1 MSEVAK
7 INIYNILSQVSIIK
21 NKYDDLA
28 EYTGENYNIFNVLG
42 VYHDELSHSAIIGDL
57 LNAKGKHGQKDTFL
71 KLFLKELPSFKNN
84 SSQLKVIETFKTANS
99 RVFIEKHIGKVK
111 YEIGE
116 GGRIDILIN
125 DGKNN
130 IIIENKVWAGDQY
143 LQLVRYNNQDKNA
156 PILYLTLDGKEPNTS
171 SRDNL
176 KLGQTFIC
184 ISYKDT
190 IKKWI
195 ENCIKEMANKPIIRE
210 SLNQYLV
217 LVKQLTHQSTNNKMK
232 EETINILIKSS
243 ENIMAAKIISDNYK
257 LSFIELNKIQVK
269 KLVSIF
275 NNYGFNLND
284 ENINRASREDGDGVF
299 IPMREFSIIDDGEFE
314 IGINIELIKNHFFFC
329 VLRKNEKRKDN
340 INTNTKY
347 NDIKNE
353 LHMKIPNLS
362 QVHGWTLG
370 KANDYVIGID
380 ESSFYYPD
388 VDNSNIFEELVLR
401 IKELKAIL
409 NN

>member
-7 INIYNILSQVSIIK
+7 INISNLLSQVSIIK

-42 VYHDELSHSAIIGDL
+42 VYQDELSHSAIIGDL

-71 KLFLKELPSFKNN
+71 RLFLKELPSFENN
-84 SSQLKVIETFKTANS
+84 SSQFKVIETFKTANS
-99 RVFIEKHIGKVK
+99 RVFIEKHIGKVN
-111 YEIGE
+111 YENGE

-156 PILYLTLDGKEPNTS
+156 PILYLTLEGKEPKTS

-176 KLGQTFIC
+176 KLGETFIC

-190 IKKWI
+190 IKKWL
-195 ENCIKEMANKPIIRE
+195 ENCIKEMENKPIIRE

-232 EETINILIKSS
+232 EEIINLLVKSP
-243 ENIMAAKIISDNYK
+243 ENLKAAKAISDNYQNALKKINLK
-257 LSFIELNKIQVK
+257 L
-269 KLVSIF
+269 
-275 NNYGFNLND
+275 
-284 ENINRASREDGDGVF
+284 INRLFLFLNELGIETSINLTEKSNRVDDVF
-299 IPMREFSIIDDGEFE
+299 IPLKEFE
-314 IGINIELIKNHFFFC
+314 LEDVELGINIELANNHYFFC
-329 VLRKNEKRKDN
+329 IVEKNKKRDTN
-340 INTNTKY
+340 FNTNNKFKNIKDFLHSRVENLNVFNGWTIGKSHEFIIGLDI
-347 NDIKNE
+347 NDYTEENE
-353 LHMKIPNLS
+353 L
-362 QVHGWTLG
+362 
-370 KANDYVIGID
+370 
-380 ESSFYYPD
+380 
-388 VDNSNIFEELVLR
+388 NIEAL
-401 IKELKAIL
+401 KELAEKINNFKKLL
-409 NN
+409 NS

>member
-7 INIYNILSQVSIIK
+7 INISNLLSQVSIIK

-71 KLFLKELPSFKNN
+71 KLFLKELPSFENN
-84 SSQLKVIETFKTANS
+84 SSQFKVIETFKTANS
-99 RVFIEKHIGKVK
+99 RVFIEKHIGKVN
-111 YEIGE
+111 YENGE

-156 PILYLTLDGKEPNTS
+156 PILYLTLEGKEPKTS

-176 KLGQTFIC
+176 KLGETFIC

-190 IKKWI
+190 IKKWL

-217 LVKQLTHQSTNNKMK
+217 LVKQLTNQSTNNKMK
-232 EETINILIKSS
+232 EEIINLLIKSP
-243 ENIMAAKIISDNYK
+243 ENLKAAKAISDNYK
-257 LSFIELNKIQVK
+257 IAMKLINLEVFYRLFSCLNELGFDTENSFLEKDERVDTAFIPLKEF
-269 KLVSIF
+269 KL
-275 NNYGFNLND
+275 
-284 ENINRASREDGDGVF
+284 EDG
-299 IPMREFSIIDDGEFE
+299 IFE
-314 IGINIELIKNHFFFC
+314 LGINIELENNYFFFC
-329 VLRKNEKRKDN
+329 VLRKNELRKPNVNTLPKFQKIKDFLHSRVEN
-340 INTNTKY
+340 LNVVNGWTIGKSNEFTIGLDINDYTEE
-347 NDIKNE
+347 NE
-353 LHMKIPNLS
+353 LNIEVLKKLAEKINNFKKL
-362 QVHGWTLG
+362 L
-370 KANDYVIGID
+370 
-380 ESSFYYPD
+380 
-388 VDNSNIFEELVLR
+388 NS
-401 IKELKAIL
+401 
-409 NN
+409 